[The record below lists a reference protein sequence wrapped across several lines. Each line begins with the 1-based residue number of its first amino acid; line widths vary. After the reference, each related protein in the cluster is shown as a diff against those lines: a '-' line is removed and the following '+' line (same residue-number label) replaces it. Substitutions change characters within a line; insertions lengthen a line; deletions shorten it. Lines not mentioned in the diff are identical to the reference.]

1 VNPPRELPED
11 LRRFILVSV
20 PSVPY
25 LEALLLMRSGPAGG
39 RNAAELAR
47 ALYIAERPS
56 ADLLAALAAAGV
68 VVPTGEGDRF
78 RYAPTPALAAMLD
91 RLAEAYAQ
99 DLVMVTRLIH
109 DSVQRNAQRFADAF
123 RLRK

>member
-1 VNPPRELPED
+1 MKLPED
-11 LRRFILVSV
+11 LQRFILVSV

-25 LEALLLMRSGPAGG
+25 LEALLLMRNGPPSGCS
-39 RNAAELAR
+39 AAELAR
-47 ALYIAERPS
+47 SLYIADRPA

-68 VVPTGEGDRF
+68 VAPADAAGRF
-78 RYAPTPALAAMLD
+78 RYAPAPALAAMLD

-99 DLVMVTRLIH
+99 DLIAVTRLIH
-109 DSVQRNAQRFADAF
+109 DGVHRNAQRFADAF

>member
-1 VNPPRELPED
+1 
-11 LRRFILVSV
+11 
-20 PSVPY
+20 
-25 LEALLLMRSGPAGG
+25 
-39 RNAAELAR
+39 
-47 ALYIAERPS
+47 
-56 ADLLAALAAAGV
+56 
-68 VVPTGEGDRF
+68 
-78 RYAPTPALAAMLD
+78 MLD